1 MEKMFERERM
11 EKSGRKIVFC
21 QQNMMKKKEFM
32 SVSDSWSALHIKAV
46 LPHDVYACDFCIELP
61 WFWSNYVGFWTL

>member
-32 SVSDSWSALHIKAV
+32 SVSDS
-46 LPHDVYACDFCIELP
+46 
-61 WFWSNYVGFWTL
+61 